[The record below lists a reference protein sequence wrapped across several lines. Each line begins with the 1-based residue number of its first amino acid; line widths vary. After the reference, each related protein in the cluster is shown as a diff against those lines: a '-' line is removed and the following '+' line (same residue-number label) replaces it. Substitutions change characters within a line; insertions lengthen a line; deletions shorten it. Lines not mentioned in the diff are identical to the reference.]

1 MQFSWFFSGH
11 NQTTFDKCFIQKF
24 DHLQFYP
31 PHVYKQL
38 HTHAYRPIMIQE
50 LLQYSNTILWLQ
62 IDQRFQS
69 QNSFK
74 NFIANH
80 TSKSGISLWTK
91 DNNVPTSSL
100 THPKMYH
107 YLVKEKKSIENF
119 NFQHMIELSAML
131 VTNDS
136 DISAKVMKPWILCAL
151 IQDCI
156 EPIGAQSTGCRFDK
170 KPKYRYSGKVIV
182 HLGNCTL
189 CNKHIPLTYIF
200 QDVMTMTY
208 QLSILSWV

>member
-31 PHVYKQL
+31 SHVHKL
-38 HTHAYRPIMIQE
+38 HNFAYRPIIIRE
-50 LLQYSNTILWLQ
+50 ILQHSNYVLWLK

-119 NFQHMIELSAML
+119 NFQHMIELNAML

-189 CNKHIPLTYIF
+189 CNKLIPLTYIF

-208 QLSILSWV
+208 QLSILFWV